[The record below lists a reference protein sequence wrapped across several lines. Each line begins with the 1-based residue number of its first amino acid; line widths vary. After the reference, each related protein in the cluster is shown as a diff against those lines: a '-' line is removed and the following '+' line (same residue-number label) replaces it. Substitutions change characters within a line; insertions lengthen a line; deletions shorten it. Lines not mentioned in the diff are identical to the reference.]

1 MAYAYQF
8 LFLSSLREGSLR
20 AENTRSKPFLQRRES
35 MKVIDMVRP
44 ASIPA
49 KRDLEEQQ
57 FRFYRI
63 IITQTLLALGP

>member
-1 MAYAYQF
+1 
-8 LFLSSLREGSLR
+8 
-20 AENTRSKPFLQRRES
+20 

-49 KRDLEEQQ
+49 KRDLEKQQ